1 VIPYPRLST
10 LLFLAGTLVA
20 RPASPMN
27 ILFIS
32 IDDLRAEVGA
42 FGSARALTPNIDRF
56 AARSVKFDR
65 AYCQYPLCNPSRAS
79 ILTGRYPKTLEL
91 YGNRDWFNG
100 WYPELV
106 SLPKYFKQQGYTTVR
121 YGKIFHGDTID
132 DAAAWTMGG
141 VPHNFTGPKPTNL
154 VATTATTEEQEARRI
169 ERAIAGDVRQA
180 AGSDRW
186 KAVTDPAE
194 LAGLGDT
201 VNADKTIAYLK
212 QWKKGDAPFFIGFG
226 PVKPHSPLI
235 APKEFFDQYD
245 LAKIELP
252 VDFAPRPTVPAG
264 FPKASIR
271 PINADLFIKRDATP
285 EQAKEMIRAYLACVS
300 YMDWNVGRVLAALEE
315 AGLQD
320 NTIIVFWSDHG
331 YQLGEKGKWS
341 KAGSL
346 WEQGARVP
354 LIIHD
359 PRTKGNGQASPRVVE
374 LLDLYPT
381 LVNLAGLPVPAGLEG
396 RNLAPL
402 LDRPAA
408 EWDHP
413 AYTVW
418 SERNRGLTG
427 VVVRTERWRYAEFFG
442 PGAGAFLTDPVNDPH
457 ELNNLVHDPRHAAV
471 VAELSALARAH
482 VAGKTEPTPTP

>member
-1 VIPYPRLST
+1 VIPRPRLFT
-10 LLFLAGTLVA
+10 LLFLAGILVA
-20 RPASPMN
+20 RAASPMN
-27 ILFIS
+27 VLFIS
-32 IDDLRAEVGA
+32 IDDLRGEVGA
-42 FGSARALTPNIDRF
+42 FGSARVLTPNIDRL
-56 AARSVKFDR
+56 AARGVKFDK

-106 SLPKYFKQQGYTTVR
+106 SLPKHFKQQGYTTVR

-132 DAAAWTMGG
+132 DAAAWTIGG
-141 VPHNFTGPKPTNL
+141 VPHNFTGPKPVNL
-154 VATTATTEEQEARRI
+154 VATTAITEEEEARRI

-180 AGSDRW
+180 TGSDRW

-194 LAGLGDT
+194 LAQLGDT

-212 QWKKGDAPFFIGFG
+212 QWKKGDAPFFLGFG

-300 YMDWNVGRVLAALEE
+300 YTDWNVGRVLAALEE

-320 NTIIVFWSDHG
+320 NTIVVLWSDHG

-346 WEQGARVP
+346 WEQGSRVP
-354 LIIHD
+354 LVIHD
-359 PRTKGNGQASPRVVE
+359 PRAKGNGQASPRVVE

-396 RNLAPL
+396 HNLAPL
-402 LDRPAA
+402 LDQPAA
-408 EWDHP
+408 EWTHP

-418 SERNRGLTG
+418 SERNRGITG

-457 ELNNLVHDPRHAAV
+457 ELTNLVNNPRHAAV

-482 VAGKTEPTPTP
+482 VAGKTEPTPAP

>member
-1 VIPYPRLST
+1 MIPRPRLFV
-10 LLFLAGTLVA
+10 LLFLAGALVA
-20 RPASPMN
+20 RCAPPMN
-27 ILFIS
+27 VLFIS

-42 FGSARALTPNIDRF
+42 FGSARAQTPNIDKF

-106 SLPKYFKQQGYTTVR
+106 SLPKYFKKQGYTTVR

-132 DAAAWTMGG
+132 DAAAWSIGG
-141 VPHNFTGPKPTNL
+141 VPHSFTGPKPANL
-154 VATTATTEEQEARRI
+154 VATTAITEAEEARRI

-180 AGSDRW
+180 TGSDRW
-186 KAVTDPAE
+186 KAVDDPAE
-194 LAGLGDT
+194 LARLGDT

-235 APKEFFDQYD
+235 APKEFFDKYD

-315 AGLQD
+315 DGLHD
-320 NTIIVFWSDHG
+320 NTIVVFWSDHG

-354 LIIHD
+354 LAIYD

-396 RNLAPL
+396 HNLAPL
-402 LDRPAA
+402 LDRPTA
-408 EWDHP
+408 EWNHP

-418 SERNRGLTG
+418 SERNRGITG

-442 PGAGAFLTDPVNDPH
+442 PGAGAFLTDPINDPH
-457 ELNNLVHDPRHAAV
+457 ELTNLVNDPRHAAV

-482 VAGKTEPTPTP
+482 VAGKTEPTPLP